1 MHEIA
6 LSETVLARAKARRG
20 KVNPF
25 ETIETARTALLVVDM
40 QTVFCRPDMP
50 AYGPVAEE
58 IKPNVN
64 RLAAAVRA
72 AGGLV
77 VWIQMAATPESQRD
91 WAVYFDSFCSPELR
105 AGMIAGLTP
114 GSEGHQIAEGL
125 DVHPKDVRSQKTR
138 FSALIQGSSDLDA
151 LLRARGVD
159 TVVVCGT
166 VTNVCCEST
175 ARDAMMRNFRVLMV
189 SDGNAAATDAE
200 HAAALSSIYL
210 YFGDVQT
217 TAEVIARLEAS
228 AAARAAAE

>member
-175 ARDAMMRNFRVLMV
+175 ARDAMMLGYKTFFVT
-189 SDGNAAATDAE
+189 DANAARSDEEHNAT
-200 HAAALSSIYL
+200 LNNLVNI
-210 YFGDVQT
+210 FCDVRPT
-217 TAEVIARLEAS
+217 EEVCDLLRRCAPPLRKAG
-228 AAARAAAE
+228 